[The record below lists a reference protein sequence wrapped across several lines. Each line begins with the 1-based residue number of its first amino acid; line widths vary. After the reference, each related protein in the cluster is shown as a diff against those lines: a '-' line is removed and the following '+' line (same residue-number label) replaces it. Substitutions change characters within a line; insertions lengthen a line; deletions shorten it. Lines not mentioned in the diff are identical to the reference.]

1 MHDNYELPLFP
12 LNTVLFPGTPL
23 QLHIFEERYKEMINM
38 CIREKRHFG
47 VALIQEGK
55 EALGN
60 LPKPHLVGCSANILN
75 VQRLKQRRMNI
86 VALGQERFRIISA
99 NRESN
104 TYLSGLVEPYPI
116 KTIDPGRTVSSAE
129 LLYPKVDIFIRR
141 LVEAGGMKY
150 NLQQLPED
158 PEALAYMAAA
168 MLQISPSKKQSL
180 LELDELD
187 VLLYRLV
194 DLYQRELAML
204 DILLMPSADLMH
216 GGFSRN

>member
-1 MHDNYELPLFP
+1 MTMHELPIFP

-38 CIREKRHFG
+38 CIREKRNFG

-60 LPKPHLVGCSANILN
+60 LPKPHIIGCSASILN
-75 VQRLKQRRMNI
+75 VQRLKQQRMNI
-86 VALGQERFRIISA
+86 VALGQERFRIISTD
-99 NRESN
+99 RESN
-104 TYLSGLVEPYPI
+104 AYLSGIVESYPI
-116 KTIDPGRTVSSAE
+116 KTIDPGRAISKAE
-129 LLYPKVDIFIRR
+129 HLYPKVEVFIRR

-187 VLLYRLV
+187 QLLFRLV
-194 DLYQRELAML
+194 RLYQHELALL
-204 DILLMPSADLMH
+204 DILLTPSAELMH
-216 GGFSRN
+216 GGFSIN